1 MMKNLAYLLQICF
14 NKGDNVATKKTTKRK
29 IGWQKYEDLLEKQIS
44 SPMLKTII
52 QQMISYAGDE
62 DEHEEKEEDVYAST
76 ASQSDFP
83 LLPISQELM
92 DDMAM
97 LSNFDCWIGHTN
109 FDITKDIK
117 SKLNKTEGVELLKII
132 SRYRFFIGVGK
143 MFDFKQVRKNIEINI
158 I

>member
-14 NKGDNVATKKTTKRK
+14 NKGDNVSTKKTTKRK
-29 IGWQKYEDLLEKQIS
+29 IGWQKYEDLLEKQIA

-52 QQMISYAGDE
+52 QQMISYGGDE
-62 DEHEEKEEDVYAST
+62 DEHEETEEDVYSST

-83 LLPISQELM
+83 LLPISQQLM

>member
-1 MMKNLAYLLQICF
+1 MSIKKN
-14 NKGDNVATKKTTKRK
+14 TKRK
-29 IGWQKYEDLLEKQIS
+29 IGWQKYEDLLEKQLS
-44 SPMLKTII
+44 SPMLKII
-52 QQMISYAGDE
+52 MQQMLSYAAEEDEGAEVDE
-62 DEHEEKEEDVYAST
+62 DLYNAPASK
-76 ASQSDFP
+76 SDIS
-83 LLPISQELM
+83 LLPVSQQLM

-132 SRYRFFIGVGK
+132 SRYRFFVGVGK

>member
-1 MMKNLAYLLQICF
+1 LSIKKN
-14 NKGDNVATKKTTKRK
+14 TKRK
-29 IGWQKYEDLLEKQIS
+29 IGWQKYEDLLEKQLS
-44 SPMLKTII
+44 SPMLKII
-52 QQMISYAGDE
+52 MQQMLSYAAEEDEGAEVDE
-62 DEHEEKEEDVYAST
+62 DLYNAPASK
-76 ASQSDFP
+76 SDIS
-83 LLPISQELM
+83 LLPVSQQLM

-132 SRYRFFIGVGK
+132 SRYRFFVGVGK